1 MGSWFPWAAKIP
13 THRETNTRSLMFI
26 KIKIP
31 HYVTDKCNRSKHY
44 VPVYNTKKIHGASYC
59 RKTHGGVKVISF
71 KRKQKMATNS

>member
-1 MGSWFPWAAKIP
+1 MNQLKMLSW
-13 THRETNTRSLMFI
+13 FI

-44 VPVYNTKKIHGASYC
+44 VPVYNTKEIHGASYC

-71 KRKQKMATNS
+71 KRKKQKWQQILEIALL